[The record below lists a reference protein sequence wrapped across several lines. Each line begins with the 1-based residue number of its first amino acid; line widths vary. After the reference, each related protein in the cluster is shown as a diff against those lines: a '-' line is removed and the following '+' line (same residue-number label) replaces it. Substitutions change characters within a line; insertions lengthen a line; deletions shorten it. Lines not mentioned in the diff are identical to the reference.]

1 MSDRFELET
10 DITNL
15 HNIVADLEL
24 LAEAVLEE
32 RTDTDEVANALIGI
46 AVCTKLRIDR
56 LFETFKATFKLDEY
70 RANAG

>member
-1 MSDRFELET
+1 
-10 DITNL
+10 
-15 HNIVADLEL
+15 